1 MPFQP
6 GCSRNLWFMA
16 DSFMVGGVL
25 LLLLG
30 ISGAYL
36 FDHRLA
42 MGSVVAAHAL
52 VILGPTALK
61 IGYVMRLLAE
71 RNARFAYRPS

>member
-1 MPFQP
+1 MFHIPP
-6 GCSRNLWFMA
+6 VPPRLISAANALMI
-16 DSFMVGGVL
+16 SGVL
-25 LLLLG
+25 VLFAG

-36 FDHRLA
+36 FDQHLP

-52 VILGPTALK
+52 VILGPSAVK

-71 RNARFAYRPS
+71 RREKFTA

>member
-1 MPFQP
+1 MLYHPFAPQRLM
-6 GCSRNLWFMA
+6 SAANALMIA
-16 DSFMVGGVL
+16 GVL
-25 LLLLG
+25 LLLAG

-36 FDHRLA
+36 FDQHLA
-42 MGSVVAAHAL
+42 LGGIVAAHAL

-71 RNARFAYRPS
+71 RKTKLAA

>member
-1 MPFQP
+1 MLYHSASPQRLM
-6 GCSRNLWFMA
+6 GAANALMA
-16 DSFMVGGVL
+16 AGIL

-36 FDHRLA
+36 FDRHLA
-42 MGSVVAAHAL
+42 MGSIIAAHAL

-71 RNARFAYRPS
+71 RKTKLAA